1 MFNLTHPRVYVHV
14 FIHSSPQVWWQF
26 AIHSVVR
33 DIKETSKRLSP
44 SFIITRV
51 RQCISYVSAYTNH
64 LTVAT
69 PTDDIKRV
77 LREVEESMNYEE
89 IVILR
94 RLAMQ
99 EVEKALAEVRSCPLH
114 VHV

>member
-1 MFNLTHPRVYVHV
+1 MMLHV
-14 FIHSSPQVWWQF
+14 FIHHSSPQVWWQF
-26 AIHSVVR
+26 AIHSVRR

-69 PTDDIKRV
+69 PTEDIKRV

-99 EVEKALAEVRSCPLH
+99 QVEKALAEVRQLSIYMYI
-114 VHV
+114 